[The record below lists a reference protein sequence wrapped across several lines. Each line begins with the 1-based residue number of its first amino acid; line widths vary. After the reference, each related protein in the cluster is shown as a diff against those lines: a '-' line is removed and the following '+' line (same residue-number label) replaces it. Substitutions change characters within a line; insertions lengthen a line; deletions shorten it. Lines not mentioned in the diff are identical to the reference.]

1 MKEYYPGDEYH
12 TQAGTSRAFGD
23 YLLLGTRCYFHL
35 NILGVVWRARRMA
48 AAGEFD
54 DSAWVDI
61 SFQILQCIERAGG
74 KCHFTGLDNITKA
87 DGPVVFVG
95 NHMSVAET
103 FLMPSIIVSRK
114 PATFVVK
121 KKLLDYPFFGTIL
134 KSRSPI
140 AVGREDPRGDLK
152 AVLTEGCDRILSGTS
167 VVVFPQSTRMPKFNP
182 SKFNTIGVKLAKKA
196 GVPIVPF
203 ALKTDFW
210 STAPILK
217 DLGPIHRKKQI
228 HIEFAPPLEV
238 SGNGK
243 DAQSAVIDF
252 IQTKLAEWTAADK

>member
-1 MKEYYPGDEYH
+1 
-12 TQAGTSRAFGD
+12 
-23 YLLLGTRCYFHL
+23 
-35 NILGVVWRARRMA
+35 MA

-74 KCHFTGLDNITKA
+74 KCHFTGLNNINA
-87 DGPVVFVG
+87 VEGPVVFVG

-152 AVLTEGCDRILSGTS
+152 AVLNEGCENISSGVS
-167 VVVFPQSTRMPKFNP
+167 VVVFPQSTRMPEFDP
-182 SKFNTIGVKLAKKA
+182 AKFNTIGVKLAKKA

-210 STAPILK
+210 NTGPLLK
-217 DLGPIHRKKQI
+217 DLGPIRRKEHI
-228 HIEFAPPLEV
+228 HIAFAPPLDV
-238 SGNGK
+238 SGTGK

-252 IQTKLAEWTAADK
+252 IQNKQVEWNRRDK